1 VTFLD
6 TPGHA
11 AFTAMRARGANMTD
25 VVVLVVAADDGVM
38 PTTVEAINHAKAA
51 GATVVVALNK
61 IDLPHEID
69 KIYGQLTEHGLT
81 PSGDWGGD
89 TDVIKTSAVTG
100 EGITEL
106 LEHLATLSEVM
117 ELQADPTLPATGTV
131 IEAERSGVKGAVA
144 RVLVQEGSLRTG
156 DVIVCGVGHGRVRAL
171 RDATG
176 KALKCA
182 GPSTPVEVTGLSEVP
197 SAGDR
202 FFVLDNARLAK
213 EIAEEMAALQ
223 REAELVQLATPTS
236 LESMLAGVSEGEI
249 PELNVIIRADVQGSV
264 DVLKKTLSD
273 FPSDQVRLNV
283 IHAGVGSVTESD
295 VVLAQASQAVILAFH
310 VVPEPA
316 IVKLADDARVDIR
329 GYRVIYNLTDDIRKA
344 LEGLLEPDEK
354 IESRG
359 RAEVREVFSISRVG
373 KIAGCYVRD
382 GVISRSHMIRI
393 LRDSVLVKDNGE
405 IASLKRFKDDA
416 KEVKNGFE
424 CGIRI
429 EAFDDL
435 KPGDIIESFEVVKI
449 AKTLDV

>member
-1 VTFLD
+1 
-6 TPGHA
+6 
-11 AFTAMRARGANMTD
+11 
-25 VVVLVVAADDGVM
+25 
-38 PTTVEAINHAKAA
+38 
-51 GATVVVALNK
+51 
-61 IDLPHEID
+61 
-69 KIYGQLTEHGLT
+69 
-81 PSGDWGGD
+81 
-89 TDVIKTSAVTG
+89 
-100 EGITEL
+100 
-106 LEHLATLSEVM
+106 
-117 ELQADPTLPATGTV
+117 
-131 IEAERSGVKGAVA
+131 
-144 RVLVQEGSLRTG
+144 
-156 DVIVCGVGHGRVRAL
+156 
-171 RDATG
+171 
-176 KALKCA
+176 
-182 GPSTPVEVTGLSEVP
+182 
-197 SAGDR
+197 
-202 FFVLDNARLAK
+202 
-213 EIAEEMAALQ
+213 
-223 REAELVQLATPTS
+223 
-236 LESMLAGVSEGEI
+236 
-249 PELNVIIRADVQGSV
+249 
-264 DVLKKTLSD
+264 
-273 FPSDQVRLNV
+273 VRLNV